1 MIGLYFHRVAV
12 PAFNV
17 RGFQIFK
24 SKPTYNYQ
32 LLKLTT
38 KHSRF
43 PYHKIVVGDYQLKN
57 DKIFGAENQT
67 YR

>member
-24 SKPTYNYQ
+24 SEPTYNYQ

-38 KHSRF
+38 KHRL
-43 PYHKIVVGDYQLKN
+43 PYHKIVVGAVIINLKTIRFLLL
-57 DKIFGAENQT
+57 KIK
-67 YR
+67 RR